1 MRSQSFRPWPE
12 DEGFFERRDGRCGMN
27 RVAIVEHALDA
38 QVLVS
43 EVAHAGAGA
52 TSVFIGAV
60 RDSNAGR
67 PVSGIEY
74 TAYAAMAERELGAIA
89 AEAESLAPGVRIVVE
104 HRIGS
109 LGIGDASVVIAVSH
123 PHRAEAIST
132 CSFVIEELKRRV
144 PVWKREHYLD
154 GTREWVHAS
163 VAAKSLDP
171 APAPWADLNR
181 APTAHAAGNA

>member
-1 MRSQSFRPWPE
+1 MTRV
-12 DEGFFERRDGRCGMN
+12 GVVER
-27 RVAIVEHALDA
+27 ALDA
-38 QVLVS
+38 QALAA

-74 TAYAAMAERELGAIA
+74 TAYTAMAERELESIV
-89 AEAESLAPGVRIVVE
+89 AEAESREPGARVVVE
-104 HRIGS
+104 HRVGR
-109 LGIGDASVVIAVSH
+109 LEIGDASVVIAVSH
-123 PHRAEAIST
+123 AHRAQAIAA

-163 VAAKSLDP
+163 AAARSLDTVQG
-171 APAPWADLNR
+171 PWSDETNA
-181 APTAHAAGNA
+181 AQAGAVGTA